1 MFRQVKYVWNIAAV
15 FGLCWDSLQ
24 TSSGVVSGWTFGSAV
39 CEKKLG
45 GKKNLQKLTEVSL
58 LEARPG
64 RPFRRLM
71 GLLELSGA
79 LQGPLERTASCL
91 GAAWGRLGALKVR
104 WGSL

>member
-1 MFRQVKYVWNIAAV
+1 MYGI
-15 FGLCWDSLQ
+15 LQ
-24 TSSGVVSGWTFGSAV
+24 RSSGYVGTLFRRRPASFQDGLLVPLFV
-39 CEKKLG
+39 KKA
-45 GKKNLQKLTEVSL
+45 GKKRQKLTEVSL

>member
-1 MFRQVKYVWNIAAV
+1 MYGI
-15 FGLCWDSLQ
+15 LQ
-24 TSSGVVSGWTFGSAV
+24 RSSGYVGALFRRRPASFQDGLLLPLFVKQLFLFFY
-39 CEKKLG
+39 KK
-45 GKKNLQKLTEVSL
+45 KLQKLTEVSL

>member
-1 MFRQVKYVWNIAAV
+1 MYGI
-15 FGLCWDSLQ
+15 LQ
-24 TSSGVVSGWTFGSAV
+24 RSSGYVGTLFRRRPASFQDGHLVPLFV
-39 CEKKLG
+39 KKTN
-45 GKKNLQKLTEVSL
+45 KKLQKLTEVSL

>member
-1 MFRQVKYVWNIAAV
+1 MYGI
-15 FGLCWDSLQ
+15 LQ
-24 TSSGVVSGWTFGSAV
+24 RSSGYVGTLFRRRPASFQDGLLVPLFV
-39 CEKKLG
+39 KKKLG
-45 GKKNLQKLTEVSL
+45 EKKLQKLTEVSL

>member
-1 MFRQVKYVWNIAAV
+1 MYEI
-15 FGLCWDSLQ
+15 LQ
-24 TSSGVVSGWTFGSAV
+24 RSSGYVGTLFRRRPASFQDGLLVPLFV
-39 CEKKLG
+39 KKSW
-45 GKKNLQKLTEVSL
+45 GKKKLQKLAEVSL

>member
-1 MFRQVKYVWNIAAV
+1 MCGI
-15 FGLCWDSLQ
+15 LQ
-24 TSSGVVSGWTFGSAV
+24 RSSGYVGTLFRRRPASFQDGLLIPLFV
-39 CEKKLG
+39 KKQP
-45 GKKNLQKLTEVSL
+45 GKKINLQKLTEVSL